1 MGNELFCRRCETL
14 KRPEQ
19 KNVLHCSSDERSAIE
34 HSFER
39 GFSYKIVVQSLG
51 KEVMKG
57 LRFHVK

>member
-39 GFSYKIVVQSLG
+39 GFRYKIVVQFLG
-51 KEVMKG
+51 
-57 LRFHVK
+57 

>member
-39 GFSYKIVVQSLG
+39 GFRYKIVAVFRKRSD
-51 KEVMKG
+51 EEPSIP
-57 LRFHVK
+57 R